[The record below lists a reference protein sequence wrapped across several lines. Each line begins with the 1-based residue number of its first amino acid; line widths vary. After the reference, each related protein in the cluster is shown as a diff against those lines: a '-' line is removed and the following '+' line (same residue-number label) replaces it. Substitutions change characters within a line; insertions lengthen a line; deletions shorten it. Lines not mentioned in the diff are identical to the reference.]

1 MKRHPYLLLLL
12 TTLCFSACTHEKT
25 KDFKQYPA
33 TELTF
38 EEIRIDSIMDS
49 PRQLRIAGDSLLIIN
64 DHVEDK
70 AVLLY
75 NLSDSSCV
83 RTVSIGQGP
92 GEVLAPNWIDLAGDS
107 LNVLSRSNGKINR
120 YALNDLLQDK
130 ITACRTIDLKDADRF
145 VQTDYGYIGMDFYLN
160 DKEEVRLARAFDLM
174 GNPVQDLD
182 WYTEYQADD
191 KILTYF
197 CFQGQAGYHPGSH
210 TLMVAPVY
218 ASTIWFYT
226 WKDGQWEKSNSFPIG
241 NGELER
247 NAQKGDF
254 TDEIR
259 YTTKVLDICTD
270 RDYFYYLHEDQQMKE
285 GKTVDGCHYILRFLP
300 DGTFDKLF
308 KVDESVTAICPA
320 GEVLY
325 ASFIGKD
332 GEYTLGKTKL

>member
-38 EEIRIDSIMDS
+38 EEIRIDSIMDY

-92 GEVLAPNWIDLAGDS
+92 SEVLAPNWIDLAGDS

-197 CFQGQAGYHPGSH
+197 CFQGQAGYHPGSLH
-210 TLMVAPVY
+210 HLVLHVERRPMGE
-218 ASTIWFYT
+218 I
-226 WKDGQWEKSNSFPIG
+226 QLFPHWQRRIG
-241 NGELER
+241 TQRPKGRLHGRNPLHHQGIRHLHRPELFLLPARRPADER
-247 NAQKGDF
+247 RENCG
-254 TDEIR
+254 R
-259 YTTKVLDICTD
+259 LP
-270 RDYFYYLHEDQQMKE
+270 LHSA
-285 GKTVDGCHYILRFLP
+285 LP
-300 DGTFDKLF
+300 
-308 KVDESVTAICPA
+308 A
-320 GEVLY
+320 
-325 ASFIGKD
+325 
-332 GEYTLGKTKL
+332 